1 MKKFKEILI
10 LMCFSHIISLY
21 TPFNITQFQEMNRL
35 SDPVLSPDGL
45 YIIYSVKKWNSK
57 TDKSYTNLQYTTIQ
71 TKETKDLTPKIEGTF
86 DSSPLF
92 SSLFPNYVFF
102 IRENQ
107 IRYIKFPPTETYN
120 PSEDYSIQLTN
131 YPISINDYK
140 IKYNTIVFSAD
151 VYFSCQNN
159 LTCSSELIKKEE
171 KMTYQTYDSLYS
183 FYWDRW
189 LVEGKGSHLFYQK
202 IKLKDNKIE
211 LDGNVDDLTKGME
224 INTPPLTESNS
235 NYDISN
241 DGTMITFSAHHR
253 EHTEA
258 WNTGWKTYFIDLN
271 LMKKPILIS
280 GHNIARNPMSSIF
293 Y

>member
-10 LMCFSHIISLY
+10 LICFSHIISLY
-21 TPFNITQFQEMNRL
+21 SPFNITQFQEMNRL

-57 TDKSYTNLQYTTIQ
+57 TDKSYTNLQYTTIT

-159 LTCSSELIKKEE
+159 LTCS
-171 KMTYQTYDSLYS
+171 
-183 FYWDRW
+183 
-189 LVEGKGSHLFYQK
+189 
-202 IKLKDNKIE
+202 
-211 LDGNVDDLTKGME
+211 
-224 INTPPLTESNS
+224 
-235 NYDISN
+235 
-241 DGTMITFSAHHR
+241 
-253 EHTEA
+253 
-258 WNTGWKTYFIDLN
+258 
-271 LMKKPILIS
+271 
-280 GHNIARNPMSSIF
+280 
-293 Y
+293 